1 MPSLYPVT
9 NLGGDIENFVILKS
23 LFSQLE
29 MANKLVNEMQYP
41 YTVCLN
47 DKRSWNYKEARSL
60 SQWPFSLNA
69 IKHIK

>member
-1 MPSLYPVT
+1 MQSLYPVT
-9 NLGGDIENFVILKS
+9 NLGGDIENFVILIS

-29 MANKLVNEMQYP
+29 MANKLPNEMQYP

-47 DKRSWNYKEARSL
+47 DKRSWNDKEARSL

>member
-47 DKRSWNYKEARSL
+47 DKRSWNDKEARSL
-60 SQWPFSLNA
+60 SQWHSV
-69 IKHIK
+69 

>member
-9 NLGGDIENFVILKS
+9 NLGGDIENFVILKF

-29 MANKLVNEMQYP
+29 MANKLPNEMQYP

-47 DKRSWNYKEARSL
+47 DKRS
-60 SQWPFSLNA
+60 
-69 IKHIK
+69 